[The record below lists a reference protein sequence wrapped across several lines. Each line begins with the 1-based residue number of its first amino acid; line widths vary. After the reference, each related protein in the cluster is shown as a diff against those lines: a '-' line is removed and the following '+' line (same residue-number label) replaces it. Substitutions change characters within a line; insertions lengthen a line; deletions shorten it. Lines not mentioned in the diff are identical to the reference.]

1 MEKDLKFNRGDVAEG
16 VLGAALAAKFINRPK
31 SLKDNNIRL
40 TKQMIDKVLDDIFKN
55 SSHKKEYKVK
65 DVLVRQGKVSID
77 KIDFTMNLPAAA
89 VELLSSKEDRK
100 VVHDLY
106 ESSIEY
112 IEETWMKEILIFAT
126 NGKIDK
132 VDISSDGVG
141 DQKGTKADIKL
152 KLNGQDYS
160 RQISLKVKGGDQFF
174 QVSGH
179 EFEKQITLWGD
190 ILKLDIGKMKKK
202 YEDSLKTY
210 DKSEFFLSREDKRVE
225 VVKDM
230 LKNATSIV
238 YREAA
243 KQMQAKVKSKDSE
256 FFTNLA
262 TIIFHGATKGNET
275 IELVKLEKG
284 KFKQLKFNK
293 DFVKTYSDV
302 LKRNDLRIM
311 FVEGIDPVVRI
322 YANSVIKNN
331 LIIQFR
337 TKIATESTT
346 TKAGKKYSPY
356 LRNIVESGPSMFNLS
371 KWF

>member
-1 MEKDLKFNRGDVAEG
+1 MEKELKFNRGDVAEG

-31 SLKDNNIRL
+31 SLKDNNIKL
-40 TKQMIDKVLDDIFKN
+40 TKQMIDKVLDDIFKGST
-55 SSHKKEYKVK
+55 SSREYKVK
-65 DVLVRQGKVSID
+65 DIVTKQNKISID
-77 KIDFTMNLPAAA
+77 KIDFTVNLPIAAS
-89 VELLSSKEDRK
+89 ELLSVKEDRK

-112 IEETWMKEILIFAT
+112 VEETWMKEILVFAI
-126 NGKIDK
+126 NGQIDK

-152 KLNGQDYS
+152 KVNGKDYS

-179 EFEKQITLWGD
+179 EFEKQMTLWND
-190 ILKLDIGKMKKK
+190 ILKLDILKMKKK
-202 YEDSLKTY
+202 YEGALEKY
-210 DKSEFFLSREDKRVE
+210 NKSEFFSSREDERVE
-225 VVKDM
+225 VIKDM
-230 LKNATSIV
+230 LKNATAIV

-243 KQMQAKVKSKDSE
+243 KQMQSKVKSKDSV

-293 DFVKTYSDV
+293 DFVKSYSEV
-302 LKRNDLRIM
+302 LKKSNLTIM
-311 FVEGIDPVVRI
+311 FVEGIDPVVRV
-322 YANSVIKNN
+322 YAGSVNKTN

-337 TKIATESTT
+337 TKIATESTK

-356 LRNIVESGPSMFNLS
+356 LRNIVESGPSMFSLS
-371 KWF
+371 K

>member
-1 MEKDLKFNRGDVAEG
+1 MEKQLKFNRGDVAEG
-16 VLGAALAAKFINRPK
+16 ILGAAMAAKFINRPK
-31 SLKDNNIRL
+31 SLKDKNIKL
-40 TKQMIDKVLDDIFKN
+40 TKQMIDKVLDDLFKN
-55 SSHKKEYKVK
+55 SMNHKEYKVK
-65 DVLVRQGKVSID
+65 DIIVKQGKISID
-77 KIDFTMNLPAAA
+77 KIDFTINLPIAAA
-89 VELLSSKEDRK
+89 DLLSSKEDRRI
-100 VVHDLY
+100 VYDLY

-112 IEETWMKEILIFAT
+112 IEETWINEILIFAI
-126 NGKIDK
+126 NGEIDK
-132 VDISSDGVG
+132 IGISSDGVG

-152 KLNGQDYS
+152 KVNGKDYS

-179 EFEKQITLWGD
+179 EFEKQITLWSD
-190 ILKLDIGKMKKK
+190 ILKLDISKMKKK
-202 YEDSLKTY
+202 YDDALSKY

-225 VVKDM
+225 AVKDM

-243 KQMQAKVKSKDSE
+243 KQMQAKVKSKDDI

-293 DFVKTYSDV
+293 DFVNSYSDV
-302 LKRNDLRIM
+302 LKKNNLKIM
-311 FVEGIDPVVRI
+311 FVEGIDPVVRV
-322 YANSVIKNN
+322 YANSVVKDN

-356 LRNIVESGPSMFNLS
+356 LRNIVESGPSMFSLS
-371 KWF
+371 K